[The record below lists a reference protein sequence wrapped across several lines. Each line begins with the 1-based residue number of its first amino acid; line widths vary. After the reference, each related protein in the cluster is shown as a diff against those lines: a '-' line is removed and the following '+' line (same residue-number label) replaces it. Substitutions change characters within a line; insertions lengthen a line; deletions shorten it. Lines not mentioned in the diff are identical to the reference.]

1 MNQFVLSSILTWCGS
16 VSWRVWVLIAVGILI
31 FALILFLLLRP
42 VFTRRKMKKMD
53 QKAAEQQQQDLQA
66 WQDIAAMAKD
76 SNNPVKQSLSSQLKS
91 IRMLFRQGMEMVRKS
106 GRNRSSL
113 PWFMILGEPQSG

>member
-16 VSWRVWVLIAVGILI
+16 VSWRVWVLIAVGIL
-31 FALILFLLLRP
+31 FFVLILFLLLRP
-42 VFTRRKMKKMD
+42 VLTRRKMKKMD

-76 SNNPVKQSLSSQLKS
+76 SNNRVKH
-91 IRMLFRQGMEMVRKS
+91 I
-106 GRNRSSL
+106 
-113 PWFMILGEPQSG
+113 